1 MKAGSIVPF
10 SHLAIDKC
18 SYCVLAAFDGIKIFQ
33 LNLRQMLLRL
43 RLAANLAELYRFPAS
58 EQTLFILK
66 NPFFL
71 RRTLTAVLRVGIYPK
86 QIQ

>member
-66 NPFFL
+66 NPFFFKKDFDSCPPRWNL
-71 RRTLTAVLRVGIYPK
+71 S
-86 QIQ
+86 